1 MTIDC
6 IWTNAASTN
15 IDRDDIELLRIAI
28 RIALIHNGKRKPL
41 WDEDDKI
48 TDVGVI
54 QMEALDTLLS
64 GMDDLILARWTE
76 EQQRIYNLEK
86 ASSEARKESSC
97 D

>member
-1 MTIDC
+1 MTIEC
-6 IWTNAASTN
+6 VWTNAATVC
-15 IDRDDIELLRIAI
+15 IDRDDLELLRTAI

-41 WDEDDKI
+41 FDDDKMDDI
-48 TDVGVI
+48 AVVH
-54 QMEALDTLLS
+54 MESLDNLLN
-64 GMDDLILARWTE
+64 GMDDLILARWNE